1 MYHRGGHQA
10 WTPPP
15 NFAMVEAGI
24 YRSAYP
30 TLTSVPYLKYI
41 GIKTVVLLSIE
52 LLPGP
57 VARAL
62 ACTDHTTRAVETSE
76 GISTS
81 KGESYT
87 ADPIHV
93 VCTADLTAWMN
104 EYSWSKDDFAESD
117 VCHALDFALQ
127 TSFQPVLFTCP
138 TGDIQTSV
146 VIGCMRRHQGW
157 TVAAAIAEC
166 ELFVHLSTCVRP
178 SVLRFIERWDLNEQ
192 PLQEASIARRRC
204 ELLLQNSQ
212 PEQFPRMRSKGI
224 PHVPVDSGSDNDDT
238 VARNGNQTGRKGSA
252 QNSSRPYWD
261 THWDGA
267 SSFKGKAGEDA
278 AVSVSASAVTE
289 TLAPWYTA
297 SLARRTAYAEEIL
310 AARAKRTLSSKKDR
324 LPEPHE
330 RYFGVR
336 NPPALDERSTFT
348 KESVVEEDDE

>member
-30 TLTSVPYLKYI
+30 TLASVPYLKYI

-62 ACTDHTTRAVETSE
+62 ASTDHTTRAAGTSE

-81 KGESYT
+81 KREADT
-87 ADPIHV
+87 ADPIRV

-127 TSFQPVLFTCP
+127 TGFQPVLFTCP

-178 SVLRFIERWDLNEQ
+178 SVLRFIERWDLKEQ
-192 PLQEASIARRRC
+192 SLQETSIASRRR
-204 ELLLQNSQ
+204 ELLLQKCQ
-212 PEQFPRMRSKGI
+212 PEQFSRTRSKGI
-224 PHVPVDSGSDNDDT
+224 PHVSIDSGSDNDDIT
-238 VARNGNQTGRKGSA
+238 ARNGNQTWRKGSP
-252 QNSSRPYWD
+252 QNSSTPYREN
-261 THWDGA
+261 HGDGV

-278 AVSVSASAVTE
+278 TVSVSASAVTE
-289 TLAPWYTA
+289 AMAPWYTA
-297 SLARRTAYAEEIL
+297 SLARRAAYAEEII
-310 AARAKRTLSSKKDR
+310 AARAKRTLSSNKDR